1 MSLSFRGNVPF
12 NPFSANDEYTRP
24 ALHAL
29 NDGRRVY
36 SFSKSGGLNASV
48 DCLGAVSADLRLD
61 LDRGHVY
68 QAVHNIK
75 IADPESLGH
84 LFATCVNQNEMD
96 RMHVRKKMVPAGNE
110 CYNVFLFSGFYI

>member
-12 NPFSANDEYTRP
+12 NTLRANDEYTRP
-24 ALHAL
+24 ALHVL
-29 NDGRRVY
+29 NDGLLVC

-48 DCLGAVSADLRLD
+48 DCLGAVSANLRLD

-75 IADPESLGH
+75 IADTESY
-84 LFATCVNQNEMD
+84 F
-96 RMHVRKKMVPAGNE
+96 
-110 CYNVFLFSGFYI
+110 F